1 MSLDWLIESLGPDAV
16 AGLSS
21 THQPPSEQQ
30 FLPEPMQVFHKPE
43 ELPVGYGPAFVSVG
57 NFDGVHRA
65 HAKMLDEIVSRA
77 RAGGAKSVA
86 VTFEPHPTRILQPEA
101 GLKLITPTPEKLRWL
116 EGTGIDAV
124 LVLPFG
130 RDLSLMTP
138 RQFAERILKKK
149 LHAREVHEGFNFR
162 FGHKAAGDVNTLA
175 EFGREMGFEVKVY
188 PEMKLRGET
197 VSSSQIRKL
206 IAAGRVSRVR
216 HLLGRPFCILGVPG
230 RGRGYGSKYTVPT
243 INLARY
249 EELVP
254 QDGVYVT
261 WIRVGSERFD
271 SVTNVGNRPTFGTES
286 FAIET
291 HLLNFHPMELTPD
304 TEVEIC
310 FLERLR
316 NEIKF
321 PSVEALREQIA
332 HDVKKARRYFHLH
345 ERLVG

>member
-1 MSLDWLIESLGPDAV
+1 MIVFRQLDDVPA
-16 AGLSS
+16 A
-21 THQPPSEQQ
+21 
-30 FLPEPMQVFHKPE
+30 
-43 ELPVGYGPAFVSVG
+43 YGPTFVSVG
-57 NFDGVHRA
+57 NFDGVHKA
-65 HAKMLDEIVSRA
+65 HAKVLAEIVERA
-77 RAGGAKSVA
+77 RASAGKSVA
-86 VTFEPHPTRILQPEA
+86 VTFEPHPARILKPGS
-101 GLKLITPTPEKLRWL
+101 GLRLLTPTPEKLRWL
-116 EGTGIDAV
+116 ESTGIDAV
-124 LVLPFG
+124 LLLPFG

-138 RQFAERILKKK
+138 RQFAERVLKRK

-162 FGHKAAGDVNTLA
+162 FGHKAAGDVKMLE

-197 VSSSQIRKL
+197 VSSTQIRRL
-206 IAAGRVSRVR
+206 LADGRVSRSR
-216 HLLGRPFCILGVPG
+216 HLLGRPFCILAVPG

-254 QDGVYVT
+254 KDGVYVT
-261 WIRVGSERFD
+261 WTRVGNERFD
-271 SVTNVGNRPTFGTES
+271 SVTNVGNRPTFGAEL

-291 HLLNFHPMELTPD
+291 HLLNFHPLELTPD

-316 NEIKF
+316 DEIKF

-332 HDVKKARRYFHLH
+332 QDVKKARRYFHL
-345 ERLVG
+345 LGKCGLAL